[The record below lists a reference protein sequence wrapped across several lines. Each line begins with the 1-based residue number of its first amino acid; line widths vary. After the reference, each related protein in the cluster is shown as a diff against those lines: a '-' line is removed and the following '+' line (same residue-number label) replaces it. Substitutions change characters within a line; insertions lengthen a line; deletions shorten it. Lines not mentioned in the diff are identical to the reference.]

1 MIWII
6 IDAEIEG
13 ISGRSDKI
21 ERVFLGHFAAGLLA
35 SRTEP
40 RLPLGTAFLAAQ
52 LPDALWPVFLLAGVE
67 KVEIAPGDTAVT
79 PLRFVHY
86 PWSHS
91 LLMVLL
97 WGVAASVLYQALGGT
112 KRASVLLFALAA
124 SHWVLDFVSH
134 RPDMPLLPNGP
145 FLGLGLWYSVAA
157 TVLVEGLL
165 FLGAVVL
172 YARSRSA
179 GKGFWALMALLAV
192 IYAANLLGPP
202 PPSVAAIAVSL
213 IVLVPI
219 LWWWGNR
226 VSST

>member
-1 MIWII
+1 M
-6 IDAEIEG
+6 
-13 ISGRSDKI
+13 
-21 ERVFLGHFAAGLLA
+21 FLGHFALGLLA
-35 SRTEP
+35 SRSEP

-52 LPDALWPVFLLAGVE
+52 LPDAIWPFLLLTGAE
-67 KVEIAPGDTAVT
+67 TVEIAPGDTAFT
-79 PLRFVHY
+79 PLRFTHY

-97 WGVAASVLYQALGGT
+97 WGLAAAFVYRRLGRT
-112 KRASVLLFALAA
+112 SRASFLVFALVL

-134 RPDMPLLPNGP
+134 RPDVPVFPTGP

-172 YARSRSA
+172 YAKSRA
-179 GKGFWALMALLAV
+179 PGKGFWGLVALLLV

-202 PPSVAAIAVSL
+202 PPNVIAIAVSL

-226 VSST
+226 ASPAS